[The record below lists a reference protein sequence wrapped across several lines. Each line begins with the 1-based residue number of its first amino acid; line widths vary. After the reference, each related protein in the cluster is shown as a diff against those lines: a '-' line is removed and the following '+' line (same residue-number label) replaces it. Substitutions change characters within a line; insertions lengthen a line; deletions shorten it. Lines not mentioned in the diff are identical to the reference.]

1 MNFLQSPQDSETPDG
16 LSACMQEPRL
26 LFIFKKKQKK
36 PLQPQ
41 LKNNPFLALLVKN
54 ACESMTRSN
63 EPATF
68 AAQKQLL
75 PNSFAQSSQQRTV
88 ARAHVQRLNAHHSA
102 TLLDRSRPAFP
113 RRRNATGEKAALSI
127 MPMPVRV

>member
-26 LFIFKKKQKK
+26 LFILKKNPPFATPIKKQSV
-36 PLQPQ
+36 
-41 LKNNPFLALLVKN
+41 LARLVKN
-54 ACESMTRSN
+54 ACESTTRSN

-88 ARAHVQRLNAHHSA
+88 ARAHVQSMNAHYSA